1 MGKPILLNEKNL
13 IITLLNI
20 YLVINEIFKNINAYL
35 LLYTHCNFPNFPWCV
50 L

>member
-13 IITLLNI
+13 IVTLLNI
-20 YLVINEIFKNINAYL
+20 YLVINEIFTNINAYFL
-35 LLYTHCNFPNFPWCV
+35 FYTHCNFPNFPWCV

>member
-1 MGKPILLNEKNL
+1 MGKAILLNEKNL

-20 YLVINEIFKNINAYL
+20 YLVINEIFKNINAYFL
-35 LLYTHCNFPNFPWCV
+35 FYTHCNFPNFPWCV